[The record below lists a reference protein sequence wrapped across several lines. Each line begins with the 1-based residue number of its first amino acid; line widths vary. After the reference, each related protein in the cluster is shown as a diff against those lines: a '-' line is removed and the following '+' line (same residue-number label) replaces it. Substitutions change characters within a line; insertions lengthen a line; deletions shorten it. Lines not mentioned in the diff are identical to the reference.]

1 MQRRTFRGPHSIF
14 IFFLLILFKWLHH
27 GS

>member
-27 GS
+27 SS